1 MPLDRADVA
10 VGSWNSD
17 VRDRRGI
24 PNPKV
29 METNAVMETDAVVET
44 RMLTVAAGVRSAMRL
59 YAKHNN
65 DDMNLRSE
73 DFAVVK
79 NFLSSPGAYV
89 RTGASAAKTEGA
101 DAVSPV
107 GKVGAL
113 FATCMGSTV
122 RVVPFHND
130 N

>member
-1 MPLDRADVA
+1 
-10 VGSWNSD
+10 
-17 VRDRRGI
+17 
-24 PNPKV
+24 
-29 METNAVMETDAVVET
+29 METNAAVGTETNAVVET

-89 RTGASAAKTEGA
+89 TTRAKSAEIVFLIIECDG
-101 DAVSPV
+101 
-107 GKVGAL
+107 
-113 FATCMGSTV
+113 
-122 RVVPFHND
+122 RVVCVLLAVNVFLLP
-130 N
+130 

>member
-1 MPLDRADVA
+1 MLPLDRADVA

-113 FATCMGSTV
+113 FATCIQ
-122 RVVPFHND
+122 
-130 N
+130 

>member
-29 METNAVMETDAVVET
+29 METNAVVET

-113 FATCMGSTV
+113 FATCIQ
-122 RVVPFHND
+122 
-130 N
+130 

>member
-1 MPLDRADVA
+1 M
-10 VGSWNSD
+10 
-17 VRDRRGI
+17 RDRRGI
-24 PNPKV
+24 PNPEV
-29 METNAVMETDAVVET
+29 METSAVVET

-89 RTGASAAKTEGA
+89 RTGASAAKKEGA

-113 FATCMGSTV
+113 FATCMSLRLNPKGPVLDSY
-122 RVVPFHND
+122 
-130 N
+130 